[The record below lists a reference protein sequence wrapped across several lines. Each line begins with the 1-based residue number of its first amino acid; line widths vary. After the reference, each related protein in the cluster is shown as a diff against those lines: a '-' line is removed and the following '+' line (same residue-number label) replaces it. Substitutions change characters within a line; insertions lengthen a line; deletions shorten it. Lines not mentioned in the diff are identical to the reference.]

1 MGRRIVIVGGGIS
14 GLATAWQIRRLA
26 PDIGEIVLLESSS
39 QVGGT
44 ARTIER
50 EGYLL
55 ETGPNGFLDSR
66 ASALDLCKQV
76 GLEAEL
82 VRAAPAAKNRYVFL
96 GDHLRP
102 IPLGPWEFLKSDL
115 LPFLAKLRVVAE
127 RFVPARKDDA
137 DETIFDFG
145 TRRIGKQ
152 ATEVLLDAFVTGI
165 LAGDTR
171 LLSLPACFPRMREM
185 ELQYGGLFRAMSAL
199 ARERR
204 LAHQQSP
211 TSAGVGSPTGTL
223 TTLRGGMGR
232 LMQRMAE
239 LLEGSIRVDS
249 TVTQVNRLAKGRW
262 QVSIQGSDPI
272 EADSLVLAS
281 PSTVQAQLL
290 ASVDAELSAELGAIP
305 YAPAVVAM
313 LGYPASAAGKV
324 ADGFGYLAPYRLGR
338 PVLGVIF
345 SSSIFPDQAPSGKIA
360 FRAIL
365 GGWNRGEVIEWS
377 DQQIIQ
383 TVRDD
388 LLASLGIEA
397 TPEMTWICRWP
408 KALPQYHLGHRQRV
422 ARIDAACQRHPGLH
436 LTGNALR
443 GVALYECAADAERTA
458 LKVIED
464 RVS

>member
-1 MGRRIVIVGGGIS
+1 MTRRVVIVGGGIS
-14 GLATAWQIRRLA
+14 GLATAWQIHRLA
-26 PDIGEIVLLESSS
+26 PNATEILVLESSPH
-39 QVGGT
+39 VGGT
-44 ARTIER
+44 ARTIEQD
-50 EGYLL
+50 GYLL

-66 ASALDLCKQV
+66 TPALDLCKQL
-76 GLEAEL
+76 GLESEL
-82 VRAAPAAKNRYVFL
+82 LRAAPSARNRYVFL

-102 IPLGPWEFLKSDL
+102 IPLSPWEFLKSDL
-115 LPFLAKLRVVAE
+115 LSFPGKLRVLAE
-127 RFVPARKDDA
+127 RFIPARKNDA

-145 TRRIGKQ
+145 TRRIGRQ

-171 LLSLPACFPRMREM
+171 LLSLPASFPRMREM

-199 ARERR
+199 ARQRR
-204 LAHQQSP
+204 RAHQQSP
-211 TSAGVGSPTGTL
+211 ASAGVGSPTGTL

-239 LLEGSIRVDS
+239 LLKTSVRINS
-249 TVTQVNRLAKGRW
+249 TVTQVHRRSGGCW
-262 QVSIQGSDPI
+262 QISVQGGDPI
-272 EADSLVLAS
+272 EADSLVLAC
-281 PSTVQAQLL
+281 PSSVQSRLL
-290 ASVDAELSAELGAIP
+290 SSVDSNLSAELGAIP

-338 PVLGVIF
+338 SVLGVIF
-345 SSSIFPDQAPSGKIA
+345 SSSIFPEQAPPGKVA

-365 GGWNRGEVIEWS
+365 GGWNRGEVIQWS

-388 LLASLGIEA
+388 LRVSLGVDA
-397 TPEMTWICRWP
+397 NPEMTWICRWP
-408 KALPQYHLGHRQRV
+408 NALPQYHLGHRERI
-422 ARIDAACQRHPGLH
+422 ARIDAACQKCPGLH

-443 GVALYECAADAERTA
+443 GVALYECADDAERTA
-458 LKVIED
+458 RKVIEE
-464 RVS
+464 RR